1 MEEVRYPT
9 WTKAAALVRRTCC
22 MASDLTSPVLP
33 RFNCLAATEENW
45 HHLFIYLIFSL
56 SSDRKRTAP
65 QASETLIHAIKK
77 KSVVLCT
84 SCGRDLSEESIF
96 HLPCGHVMC
105 RSCLL
110 NVTQQ
115 KDSEHECIKCRAK
128 FKQMDVVRV
137 HNK

>member
-1 MEEVRYPT
+1 M
-9 WTKAAALVRRTCC
+9 
-22 MASDLTSPVLP
+22 
-33 RFNCLAATEENW
+33 
-45 HHLFIYLIFSL
+45 
-56 SSDRKRTAP
+56 
-65 QASETLIHAIKK
+65 HAVKK

-84 SCGRDLSEESIF
+84 SCRRDLSEESIF
-96 HLPCGHVMC
+96 HLPCEHVMC

-115 KDSEHECIKCRAK
+115 KDSEHECINCRAK

>member
-1 MEEVRYPT
+1 M
-9 WTKAAALVRRTCC
+9 
-22 MASDLTSPVLP
+22 
-33 RFNCLAATEENW
+33 
-45 HHLFIYLIFSL
+45 
-56 SSDRKRTAP
+56 
-65 QASETLIHAIKK
+65 HAIKK
-77 KSVVLCT
+77 KSVVLCS

-115 KDSEHECIKCRAK
+115 KDSEHECIKCEAK
-128 FKQMDVVRV
+128 FKQVDVVRV

>member
-1 MEEVRYPT
+1 MRYQT
-9 WTKAAALVRRTCC
+9 CTEAATLVRRTCC
-22 MASDLTSPVLP
+22 MASDLISPVLP
-33 RFNCLAATEENW
+33 RFKVWLQEKKIGTIY
-45 HHLFIYLIFSL
+45 LFIYFIFSL

-65 QASETLIHAIKK
+65 QASETLMHAIKK

-84 SCGRDLSEESIF
+84 SCGRDLSKESIF